1 MERLRMSKASSS
13 PWPAGAGVINKAMSC
28 VENPVQTGVWGSE
41 LCDLVTLP
49 AAEPDF
55 RAKLVRDFVC
65 IIVPASRF
73 FQLADRHLFWVVTSV
88 WHLGV
93 DGGTGAWWRCHGV
106 GMPPGFWILWWGKGS
121 GSGGHDWKHFQRPGP
136 WTYSTWSWRQW
147 VISL

>member
-1 MERLRMSKASSS
+1 MSKASSS

-93 DGGTGAWWRCHGV
+93 DGGTGA
-106 GMPPGFWILWWGKGS
+106 
-121 GSGGHDWKHFQRPGP
+121 
-136 WTYSTWSWRQW
+136 
-147 VISL
+147 